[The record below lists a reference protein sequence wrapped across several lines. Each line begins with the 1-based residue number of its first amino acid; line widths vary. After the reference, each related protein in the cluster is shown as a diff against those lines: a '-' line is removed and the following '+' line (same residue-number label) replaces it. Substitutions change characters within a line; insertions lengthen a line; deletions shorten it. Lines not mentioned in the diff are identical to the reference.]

1 MTLNGLFLVLPAA
14 NLSLGLLSPVRTTIS
29 YFPVL
34 ATNQANLHFHLLF
47 RLNFFRN
54 LLFPLLN
61 DRGPASA
68 LQAAFAFLLYFLQ
81 ATCPFA
87 RLDI

>member
-1 MTLNGLFLVLPAA
+1 MTSNGLFLVLPFAG
-14 NLSLGLLSPVRTTIS
+14 LSLVLLFPARTTIS

-34 ATNQANLHFHLLF
+34 ATNQANLHFHLLL

-54 LLFPLLN
+54 LLFPLLY
-61 DRGPASA
+61 DQGPASA
-68 LQAAFAFLLYFLQ
+68 LQVAIATLLYFLQ